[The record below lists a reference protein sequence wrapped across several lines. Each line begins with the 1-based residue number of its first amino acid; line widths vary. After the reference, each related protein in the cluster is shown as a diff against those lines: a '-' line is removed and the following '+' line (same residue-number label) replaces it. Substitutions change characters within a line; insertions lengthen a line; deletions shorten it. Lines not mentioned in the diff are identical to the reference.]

1 MKGLFMVKSKAMV
14 LKGPGQ
20 LEMEEF
26 PLPQV
31 DEDDGIL
38 KLELIGVCGSDPGIY
53 KGKTRGAPRPYP
65 IILGHEIV
73 GRIEKMGK
81 AAKRHHNVKEGDR
94 VIIEYAF
101 GCGNCQSCLSGNY
114 ILCEKKYSYGSMI
127 SCKEPPHLFGAYSE
141 YLYIHPRAMVHKI
154 DDSISPET
162 AVLISA
168 VLGNGIRWLSTM
180 GNLCIGKSVVI
191 IGPGPQGLAGVIA
204 AKESGACPIIVIGL
218 SHDAKRLEMA
228 QTFGADTIIA
238 ADKSDCVKE
247 VYDSTRGKMADIVMD
262 VTGNPEGAVLALDLA
277 GNGGTIVLPG
287 LYGPET
293 RVPLVLDK
301 AVLKELKLVGVFSH
315 NFPAVETAIAIA
327 EKNKY
332 PLEDMISHRF
342 PLHRAKEAVELV
354 GGFGNKEAPLKVVLD
369 PSMK

>member
-1 MKGLFMVKSKAMV
+1 MVMSKAMV
-14 LKGPGQ
+14 LTGPGQ
-20 LEMEEF
+20 LEMAEF
-26 PLPQV
+26 PLPEV
-31 DEDDGIL
+31 GEDDGIL

-73 GRIEKMGK
+73 GRIVKMGDR
-81 AAKRHHNVKEGDR
+81 AKRHHQVKEGDR
-94 VIIEYAF
+94 AIIEYAF
-101 GCGNCQSCLSGNY
+101 GCGNCQPCLSGNY

-154 DDSISPET
+154 KESISPET

-168 VLGNGIRWLSTM
+168 VLGNGIRWLTTV
-180 GNLCIGKSVVI
+180 GNLRVGKSVVI
-191 IGPGPQGLAGVIA
+191 IGPGSQGLAGVIA
-204 AKESGACPIIVIGL
+204 AKESGAGPIIVIGM

-228 QTFGADTIIA
+228 QTFGADILIV
-238 ADKSDCVKE
+238 ADKQDCLKQVHEATK
-247 VYDSTRGKMADIVMD
+247 GKMADVVMD
-262 VTGNPEGAVLALDLA
+262 VSGNPAAAVLTLDLA
-277 GNGGTIVLPG
+277 GNNATVVLPG

-293 RVPLVLDK
+293 QVPLVLDK
-301 AVLKELKLVGVFSH
+301 AILKELKLVGVFSH

-342 PLHRAKEAVELV
+342 PLHRAQEAVELV
-354 GGFGNKEAPLKVVLD
+354 GGFDRKEAPLKVVLD
-369 PSMK
+369 PTME

>member
-1 MKGLFMVKSKAMV
+1 MA
-14 LKGPGQ
+14 
-20 LEMEEF
+20 EF
-26 PLPQV
+26 ALPQV
-31 DEDDGIL
+31 GDDDGIL

-73 GRIEKMGK
+73 GRIVKMGNR
-81 AAKRHHNVKEGDR
+81 AKKHHNVSEGDR

-101 GCGNCQSCLSGNY
+101 GCGNCPSCLAGNY

-127 SCKEPPHLFGAYSE
+127 SCKESPHLFGAYSE

-154 DDSISPET
+154 KDSISPET

-168 VLGNGIRWLSTM
+168 VLGNGIRWLTTK
-180 GNLCIGKSVVI
+180 GDLRLGDIVVI

-204 AKESGACPIIVIGL
+204 AKESGAGPIIVIGM
-218 SHDAKRLEMA
+218 SHDTKRLELA
-228 QTFGADTIIA
+228 QTFGANVVIE
-238 ADKSDCVKE
+238 ADKQDCVKE
-247 VYDSTRGKMADIVMD
+247 VYNATQGKMADIVMD
-262 VTGNPEGAVLALDLA
+262 VSGSPAGAALTLDLA
-277 GNGGTIVLPG
+277 GKGGTIVLPG
-287 LYGPET
+287 LYGPEMK
-293 RVPLVLDK
+293 VPLVLDT
-301 AVLKELKLVGVFSH
+301 AILKELKLVGVFSH

-342 PLHRAKEAVELV
+342 PLHQAKEAVELV
-354 GGFGNKEAPLKVVLD
+354 GGISADRKEAPLKVVLD
-369 PSMK
+369 PNMG

>member
-1 MKGLFMVKSKAMV
+1 MVRSKAMV
-14 LKGPGQ
+14 LKGPSQ

-26 PLPQV
+26 PLPEV
-31 DEDDGIL
+31 GEDDGIL

-73 GRIEKMGK
+73 GRIEKMG
-81 AAKRHHNVKEGDR
+81 ATAKRHHKVTEGDR

-101 GCGNCQSCLSGNY
+101 GCGKCLSCLSGNY

-154 DDSISPET
+154 EDSISPET

-168 VLGNGIRWLSTM
+168 VLGNGIRWLSTIGDLRL
-180 GNLCIGKSVVI
+180 GNSVVI

-204 AKESGACPIIVIGL
+204 AKESGASPIIVIGM
-218 SHDAKRLEMA
+218 SHDTKRLDMA
-228 QTFGADTIIA
+228 HTFGADIILV
-238 ADKSDCVKE
+238 ADKQDCIKE
-247 VYDSTRGKMADIVMD
+247 VYDATRGKMANMVMD
-262 VTGNPEGAVLALDLA
+262 VTGNPAGAALALDLA
-277 GNGGTIVLPG
+277 GNGATIVLPG

-293 RVPLVLDK
+293 LVPLVLDK
-301 AVLKELKLVGVFSH
+301 ATLKELKLVGVFSH
-315 NFPAVETAIAIA
+315 NFPAVETAIGIA
-327 EKNKY
+327 EKHKY
-332 PLEDMISHRF
+332 PLEEMISHRF

-354 GGFGNKEAPLKVVLD
+354 GGFGNNETPLKVVLD
-369 PSMK
+369 PNMK

>member
-1 MKGLFMVKSKAMV
+1 MQLSKSMV
-14 LKGPGQ
+14 LKGPCQ

-26 PLPQV
+26 PLPEV
-31 DEDDGIL
+31 GEDDGIL

-81 AAKRHHNVKEGDR
+81 AAKRRHNVKEGDR
-94 VIIEYAF
+94 AIIEYAF
-101 GCGNCQSCLSGNY
+101 GCGTCQPCLSGNY

-127 SCKEPPHLFGAYSE
+127 SCKEPPHLFGAYTE

-168 VLGNGIRWLSTM
+168 VLGNGIRWLSTL
-180 GNLCIGKSVVI
+180 GNMRIGNSVVI

-204 AKESGACPIIVIGL
+204 AKESGAGPIIVIGM
-218 SHDAKRLEMA
+218 SHDTKRLEMA
-228 QTFGADTIIA
+228 QTFGADTIMV
-238 ADKSDCVKE
+238 ADKQDCVKE
-247 VYDSTRGKMADIVMD
+247 VYDVTKGKMADIVMD
-262 VTGNPEGAVLALDLA
+262 VSGNPAGAVLTLDLA
-277 GNGGTIVLPG
+277 GNGATIVLPG

-293 RVPLVLDK
+293 RIPLVLDK
-301 AVLKELKLVGVFSH
+301 AVLKELKLLGVFSH
-315 NFPAVETAIAIA
+315 NFPAVEAAIAIA
-327 EKNKY
+327 KKNKY
-332 PLEDMISHRF
+332 PLENMISHRF
-342 PLHRAKEAVELV
+342 PLHKAKEAVELV
-354 GGFGNKEAPLKVVLD
+354 GGFDNKEIPLKVVLD
-369 PSMK
+369 PNIK

>member
-1 MKGLFMVKSKAMV
+1 MVLSKAMV
-14 LKGPGQ
+14 LKAPGQ

-26 PLPQV
+26 PLPEV
-31 DEDDGIL
+31 GEDDGIL

-73 GRIEKMGK
+73 GRIEKMGD
-81 AAKRHHNVKEGDR
+81 AAKKRHNVSEGDR

-101 GCGNCQSCLSGNY
+101 GCGNCLPCLTGNY
-114 ILCEKKYSYGSMI
+114 TLCDKKYSYGSMI

-168 VLGNGIRWLSTM
+168 VLGNGIRWLSTVGKISV
-180 GNLCIGKSVVI
+180 GNSVVI

-204 AKESGACPIIVIGL
+204 AKESGAGPIIVIGM
-218 SHDAKRLEMA
+218 SHDTKRLEMA
-228 QTFGADTIIA
+228 ITFGADAIIVT
-238 ADKSDCVKE
+238 DKQDSIKD
-247 VYDSTRGKMADIVMD
+247 VYDSTGGKMADIVMD
-262 VTGNPEGAVLALDLA
+262 VSGNPAGAVSALDLA
-277 GNGGTIVLPG
+277 GIGATVVLPG

-293 RVPLVLDK
+293 QVPLVLDK
-301 AVLKELKLVGVFSH
+301 AILKELKLLGVFSH
-315 NFPAVETAIAIA
+315 TFREVETAIAIA

-342 PLHRAKEAVELV
+342 PLHLAKKAVELV
-354 GGFGNKEAPLKVVLD
+354 EGVDNGEAPLKVVID
-369 PSMK
+369 PNMNKER